1 MLKELYISNL
11 ALIKKMHVIFGPG
24 MNVIT
29 GETGAGKSIMMNGLS
44 LVLGKRADMSL
55 SRNKDE
61 KLVVEATFD
70 IKKLNLQPVFDA
82 FDVDYDDETVIRR
95 EILPSGKSRAFVN
108 DMPVRLDFLQTLGP
122 ALVDIH
128 SQHQTLLLK
137 KTSFKYDLLDTYSGI
152 LEKRQEYKNKLIAYK
167 KNQAVLEEMMHE
179 LENLKRTAEFRTY
192 QLQEL
197 RMLDWDM
204 DWEEAEQKLKMW
216 DKREQT
222 IEKLSEILFLAEDEQ
237 IGVTGN
243 LRKILIALSELSA
256 FDSRFDSFRESMENI
271 STQFN
276 ETMFD
281 LNRLKEEYLLWNP
294 EEKSRLEEQLDRL
307 FTLMNKHR
315 VQTPEEL
322 LAVKEQLEKET
333 TDLEDM
339 ESRIVELQN
348 QLSEEK
354 AELEKLADELFKT
367 RKKHIPLLTGK
378 LEEIL
383 SALEMKNTRL
393 KWEIEKTEEFNEFGK
408 DTLKLLMSAD
418 KGKHFGEVEKTASGG
433 ELSRL
438 MLAFKSLLAQNKNRP
453 VMVLDEIDAGISG
466 EVAKK
471 TADLVKSMAENMQ
484 VIVITHLPQM
494 AVKGDRHFKVFK
506 REDEEGVI
514 SDIKELSQEE
524 RIREIAEMIE
534 GKPPSESAVKHAEF
548 LLTRQN

>member
-11 ALIKKMHVIFGPG
+11 ALIKKMHVTFGPG

-137 KTSFKYDLLDTYSGI
+137 KTSFRYDLLDTYSGI
-152 LEKRQEYKNKLIAYK
+152 LEKRQEYKNKLSAYK
-167 KNQAVLEEMMHE
+167 KNQAVLEEMIQA
-179 LENLKRTAEFRTY
+179 LENLKHTAEFRTY

-243 LRKILIALSELSA
+243 LRKILITLSELSA

-294 EEKSRLEEQLDRL
+294 EEKSHLEEQLDRL

-333 TDLEDM
+333 TELEDM
-339 ESRIVELQN
+339 ESRIEELQN

-354 AELEKLADELFKT
+354 AELEKLADGLFET
-367 RKKHIPLLTGK
+367 RKKHIPSLTGK

-393 KWEIEKTEEFNEFGK
+393 KWEIEKTEEFTEFGK

-506 REDEEGVI
+506 REDEEGVV

-524 RIREIAEMIE
+524 RIKEIAEMIE
-534 GKPPSESAVKHAEF
+534 GKPPSESAVKHAKF